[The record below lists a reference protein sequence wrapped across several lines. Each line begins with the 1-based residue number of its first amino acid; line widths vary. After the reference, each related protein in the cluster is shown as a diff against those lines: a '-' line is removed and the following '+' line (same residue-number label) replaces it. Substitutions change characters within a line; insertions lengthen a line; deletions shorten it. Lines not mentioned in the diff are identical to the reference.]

1 VKETQGKILQICHT
15 QGKVKVDKTT
25 IVENG
30 IQVEGIVHM
39 KVLYSIGNDE
49 MPFYSMEAMLPFSH
63 VVEARGITE
72 ESTCYL
78 KTDLEQLTTTM
89 SQGSRLEV
97 RAVIC
102 LNALVLAGE
111 TEPII
116 DKIEEQPL
124 DMEKIR
130 NMPGVT
136 VYFVKPEDTLW
147 DIARRFYTTVETIRE
162 QNSLDADEPAPGS
175 PLLLAVHGSD
185 L

>member
-1 VKETQGKILQICHT
+1 
-15 QGKVKVDKTT
+15 
-25 IVENG
+25 
-30 IQVEGIVHM
+30 
-39 KVLYSIGNDE
+39 
-49 MPFYSMEAMLPFSH
+49 
-63 VVEARGITE
+63 
-72 ESTCYL
+72 
-78 KTDLEQLTTTM
+78 M